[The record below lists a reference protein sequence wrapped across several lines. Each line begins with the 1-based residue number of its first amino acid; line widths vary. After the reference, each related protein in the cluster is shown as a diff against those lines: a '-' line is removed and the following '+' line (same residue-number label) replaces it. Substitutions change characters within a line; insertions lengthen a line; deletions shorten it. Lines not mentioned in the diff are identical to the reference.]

1 MESLNNMDVKVLRSL
16 CDIAES
22 RIFGFIMYTRR
33 HSYVIN
39 ALSDE
44 NKWNE
49 LDEISGANWPIFS
62 VQPHERSRRHSGNC
76 NTLHAPDE
84 GPVFHMMLSTTYE
97 PNDNRDL
104 LELFS
109 LNEMDD
115 LPCFVIFIW
124 KDDNT
129 TERIVW
135 KLKNDSAD
143 EVFKS
148 IREVVEI
155 VSNTESE
162 VLPEYKRSENLYIN
176 VKKNVEAVLFR
187 KRIVKTGKDLLNII
201 NFFKQEL

>member
-1 MESLNNMDVKVLRSL
+1 
-16 CDIAES
+16 
-22 RIFGFIMYTRR
+22 
-33 HSYVIN
+33 
-39 ALSDE
+39 
-44 NKWNE
+44 
-49 LDEISGANWPIFS
+49 
-62 VQPHERSRRHSGNC
+62 
-76 NTLHAPDE
+76 
-84 GPVFHMMLSTTYE
+84 MMLSTTYE

-187 KRIVKTGKDLLNII
+187 KRIVKTGKDLLKII
-201 NFFKQEL
+201 NFFK

>member
-1 MESLNNMDVKVLRSL
+1 MDVKVLRSL

-62 VQPHERSRRHSGNC
+62 VQPHECSRRHSGNC
-76 NTLHAPDE
+76 NTLHTPDE
-84 GPVFHMMLSTTYE
+84 RPVFHMMLSTTYE

-162 VLPEYKRSENLYIN
+162 VLPEYKKSENLYIN

-187 KRIVKTGKDLLNII
+187 KKIVKTGKDLLNII
-201 NFFKQEL
+201 NFFK

>member
-1 MESLNNMDVKVLRSL
+1 MDVKVLRSL

-39 ALSDE
+39 ALSDK

-62 VQPHERSRRHSGNC
+62 VQPHERLRPHCGNC
-76 NTLHAPDE
+76 NASYPSRE
-84 GPVFHMMLSTTYE
+84 QPVFHMMLSTTLE
-97 PNDNRDL
+97 PNDNREM

-109 LNEMDD
+109 LNEIDD

-143 EVFKS
+143 EVFRS
-148 IREVVEI
+148 IRKVVEI

-162 VLPEYKRSENLYIN
+162 VLPEYKRSENLYRN

-187 KRIVKTGKDLLNII
+187 KSIVKTVKDFLKII
-201 NFFKQEL
+201 NIFK

>member
-1 MESLNNMDVKVLRSL
+1 MDVKVLRSL

-62 VQPHERSRRHSGNC
+62 VQPHECSRRHSGNC
-76 NTLHAPDE
+76 NTLHTPDE
-84 GPVFHMMLSTTYE
+84 RPVFHMMLSTTYE

-162 VLPEYKRSENLYIN
+162 VLPEYKKSENLYIN

-201 NFFKQEL
+201 NFFK

>member
-1 MESLNNMDVKVLRSL
+1 MDIKVLRSL

-62 VQPHERSRRHSGNC
+62 VQPHECSRRHSGNC
-76 NTLHAPDE
+76 NTLHTPDE
-84 GPVFHMMLSTTYE
+84 RPVFHMMLSTTYE

-162 VLPEYKRSENLYIN
+162 VLPEYKKSENLYIN

-201 NFFKQEL
+201 NFFK

>member
-62 VQPHERSRRHSGNC
+62 VQPHECSRRHSGNC
-76 NTLHAPDE
+76 NTLHTPDE
-84 GPVFHMMLSTTYE
+84 RPVFHMMLSTTYE

-162 VLPEYKRSENLYIN
+162 VLPEYKKSENLYIN

-201 NFFKQEL
+201 NFFK